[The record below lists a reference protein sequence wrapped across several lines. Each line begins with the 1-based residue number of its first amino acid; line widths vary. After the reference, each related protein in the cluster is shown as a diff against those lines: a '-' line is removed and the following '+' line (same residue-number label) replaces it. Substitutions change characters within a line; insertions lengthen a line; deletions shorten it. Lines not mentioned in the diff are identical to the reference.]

1 RAKAG
6 DRLQSGQQVRV
17 PPIDESSPKR
27 SERKPVIKAEDAGM
41 LRDRVLYRD
50 EHLIVLDKPAG
61 LAVQGGTRT
70 DRHLDAMLEAL
81 CFGGER
87 PRLVHRLDK
96 DTSGVLVLARTAAA
110 AAALAKGFRSH
121 AAHKR
126 YWAVVV
132 GIPKVAE
139 GRIDLPLAKHPGQ
152 RGERIQVDADE
163 GRRAVTDYRV
173 VERAG
178 GRAAWLELEPL
189 TGRTHQL
196 RVHCAAM
203 DTPILGDGKYGG
215 AAAFPGRQ
223 WTGTRLHLHARAL
236 AIPHPAGGLFEI
248 EAPLPED
255 MRATWRFFGFSE
267 REGDLCRQPNTCG

>member
-1 RAKAG
+1 MTIVETISVTAEEAGLRLDRWFRRHYPLVTHGRLQKWLRSGQVRVDSRRAKAG

-110 AAALAKGFRSH
+110 AAALAKGFARMPPTS
-121 AAHKR
+121 A
-126 YWAVVV
+126 
-132 GIPKVAE
+132 
-139 GRIDLPLAKHPGQ
+139 
-152 RGERIQVDADE
+152 
-163 GRRAVTDYRV
+163 
-173 VERAG
+173 
-178 GRAAWLELEPL
+178 
-189 TGRTHQL
+189 TGR
-196 RVHCAAM
+196 
-203 DTPILGDGKYGG
+203 
-215 AAAFPGRQ
+215 
-223 WTGTRLHLHARAL
+223 
-236 AIPHPAGGLFEI
+236 
-248 EAPLPED
+248 
-255 MRATWRFFGFSE
+255 
-267 REGDLCRQPNTCG
+267 